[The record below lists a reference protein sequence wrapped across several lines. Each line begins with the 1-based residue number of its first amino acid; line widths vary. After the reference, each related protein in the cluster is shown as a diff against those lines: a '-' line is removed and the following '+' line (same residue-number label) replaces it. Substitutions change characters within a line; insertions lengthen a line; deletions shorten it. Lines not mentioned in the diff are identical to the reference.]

1 MNYRMVLNTLA
12 VVLRIEAALLVLPA
26 CVSLIYGEYGG
37 AWSFALT
44 VVIIL
49 AASLVSLLFKPKS
62 KVIYA
67 REGFV
72 IVALAWAL
80 MSAFGALPFCISGEI
95 PSYTD
100 AFFETV
106 SGFTTTGASILT
118 DVEALSHGMAFW
130 RSFTHWV
137 GGMGVLVFVLMI
149 MPLAG
154 DRSIH
159 IMRAEV
165 PGPTK
170 SKLMPKLGHSAAILY
185 VMYIALTVIEVIFL
199 LCGGMS
205 LFDSLVHAFGTAGTG
220 GFSIKSTSIAY
231 YDSAYIDAVITVFM
245 ALFGIN
251 FGVFFLIITGRIKEA
266 LRSDELRWYIGII
279 LVAITIV
286 TVDILPMYG
295 GDLLKALRFSSFQVS
310 SIITTTGYV
319 TANYDTWPMLSKTVL
334 VLLMFIGACA
344 GSTGGGMK
352 VSRVMIYLRRAAHG
366 IRGLVSP
373 RETHAVTLDGKVL
386 SERTLKTVDLYL
398 IAYVF
403 ALSISVLLVSID
415 NFDFESTVTSVIA
428 CFNNV
433 GPGLGICGATGNFA
447 AFSDFSK
454 YVLSADMLLG
464 RLELFPMLMLFSVRV
479 WKRGF

>member
-137 GGMGVLVFVLMI
+137 GGMG
-149 MPLAG
+149 
-154 DRSIH
+154 
-159 IMRAEV
+159 
-165 PGPTK
+165 
-170 SKLMPKLGHSAAILY
+170 LMPKLGHSAAILY
-185 VMYIALTVIEVIFL
+185 VMYIALTVVEVIFL
-199 LCGGMS
+199 LCGGMP
-205 LFDSLVHAFGTAGTG
+205 LFDSIVHAFGTAGTG
-220 GFSIKSTSIAY
+220 GFSIKNTSIAY

-279 LVAITIV
+279 LAAITVV
-286 TVDILPMYG
+286 TADILPMYG

-447 AFSDFSK
+447 RRCRALSAVPLG
-454 YVLSADMLLG
+454 YVLENHLQRPVFDVLRGFFAPLEYQPGCGYSVRSLLG
-464 RLELFPMLMLFSVRV
+464 FVAAY
-479 WKRGF
+479 